1 MKVKAFLLGLI
12 IELFFM
18 ILLIGS
24 KIENDKL
31 KKQVIKLRQENIDYK
46 WQLDQIPYYI
56 KYWCNGE

>member
-1 MKVKAFLLGLI
+1 MKIKAFILGI
-12 IELFFM
+12 
-18 ILLIGS
+18 LIGLCFVIPLLKA

-31 KKQVIKLRQENIDYK
+31 KKQVIELKQENIDYK

>member
-12 IELFFM
+12 IGLFFM

-31 KKQVIKLRQENIDYK
+31 KKQAIKLRQENIDYK